1 MGGAVRCGPMS
12 SRPPAVPLPIAV
24 IVVAQLLGTSLW
36 FSANA
41 AYDDMAREWA
51 IAGGGVGTLTIAVQ
65 LGFIAGT
72 LAFALSGLADRFAAS
87 RVFAVSAVAGAA
99 ANAAFAFASDGLA
112 VAAAWRFATGFALA
126 GVYPLGMKLV
136 VSWAPERAGEALAWL
151 VGMLALGT
159 GLPHAIRAAGA
170 AWPWQQVAATSSL
183 LAVVAGIAILALG
196 DGPHL
201 PRGKA
206 GSRTA
211 WREALGVARIP
222 AFRASALGYFGHM
235 WELYAMWTITPLLVA
250 AVLEGT
256 AVTHPAARAAGAFA
270 VIAAGAVGCVL
281 GGYLSRTYGSA
292 RVAVGAL
299 AASACLGAIFPFVV
313 AVPLVAAGVLLA
325 WGMAVVADSPQFSA
339 LSAQAAPRHLVGS
352 ALALQNSIGFAIT
365 LASIHLATGWIDSLG
380 PWVAWILVPGPL
392 LGLIAMRPLLARAKR

>member
-1 MGGAVRCGPMS
+1 MRFAGSAAGAIPCGVRL
-12 SRPPAVPLPIAV
+12 AL

-41 AYDDMAREWA
+41 AYDDLARDWS
-51 IAGGGVGTLTIAVQ
+51 IAGGDLGTLTIAVQ

-72 LAFALSGLADRFAAS
+72 LGFALSGLADRFAAS
-87 RVFAVSAVAGAA
+87 RVFAASALAGAA

-112 VAAAWRFATGFALA
+112 AASVWRFATGLALA
-126 GVYPLGMKLV
+126 GIYPLGMKLV

-170 AWPWQQVAATSSL
+170 SWPWQQVAAVSSL
-183 LAVVAGIAILALG
+183 LALVAGAAILALG

-206 GSRTA
+206 GMR
-211 WREALGVARIP
+211 WRETLGVARIP

-235 WELYAMWTITPLLVA
+235 WELYAMWTVTPLLVA
-250 AVLEGT
+250 LALEHAAV
-256 AVTHPAARAAGAFA
+256 ADPAARSWWAFA
-270 VIAAGAVGCVL
+270 VIAAGGAGCVL
-281 GGYLSRTYGSA
+281 GGYASRVQGSA
-292 RVAVGAL
+292 RVAAAAL
-299 AASACLGAIFPFVV
+299 FASACLGALFPFVV
-313 AVPLVAAGVLLA
+313 GLPVLAMAVLIA

-352 ALALQNSIGFAIT
+352 ALAIQNSIGFAIT
-365 LASIHLATGWIDSLG
+365 LVSIDLAAHWIASLG
-380 PWVAWILVPGPL
+380 AQSAWLLVPGPL
-392 LGLIAMRPLLARAKR
+392 LGLVALAPLLRR

>member
-1 MGGAVRCGPMS
+1 MNSLQRGI
-12 SRPPAVPLPIAV
+12 PLRLAV

-41 AYDDMAREWA
+41 AYDNLARDWS
-51 IAGGGVGTLTIAVQ
+51 IAGADLGTLTIAVQ
-65 LGFIAGT
+65 LGFIVGT
-72 LAFALSGLADRFAAS
+72 LTYALTGVADRFAAS
-87 RVFAVSAVAGAA
+87 RVFALSAVAGAV

-112 VAAAWRFATGFALA
+112 AAGVWRFVTGFALA

-170 AWPWQQVAATSSL
+170 SWPWQQVAGASSL
-183 LAVVAGIAILALG
+183 LALVAAVAILALG

-201 PRGKA
+201 PRAKA
-206 GSRTA
+206 GSRPA
-211 WREALGVARIP
+211 WRETLAVAKIP

-250 AVLEGT
+250 AALGGT
-256 AVTHPAARAAGAFA
+256 TIADPAVRAGGAFA
-270 VIAAGAVGCVL
+270 VIAAGAFGCVL
-281 GGYLSRTYGSA
+281 GGYLSRSLGSA
-292 RVAVGAL
+292 RVAAGAL
-299 AASACLGAIFPFVV
+299 AASACLGAMFPMIVH
-313 AVPLVAAGVLLA
+313 VPLLAIVVLLA

-339 LSAQAAPRHLVGS
+339 LSAHAAPRHLVGS
-352 ALALQNSIGFAIT
+352 ALAIQNSIGFAIT
-365 LASIHLATGWIDSLG
+365 LGSIHLATAWIERLG
-380 PWVAWILVPGPL
+380 PWVAWLLVPGPL
-392 LGLIAMRPLLARAKR
+392 LGLVGLAPLLRRPRAKG